1 MTVNGGALVRV
12 GEQKDLG
19 IQVQFLSVMSQADKV
34 LNKAFRTLVFISHGI
49 EYRSR
54 NIIL

>member
-1 MTVNGGALVRV
+1 MNGGALVRV